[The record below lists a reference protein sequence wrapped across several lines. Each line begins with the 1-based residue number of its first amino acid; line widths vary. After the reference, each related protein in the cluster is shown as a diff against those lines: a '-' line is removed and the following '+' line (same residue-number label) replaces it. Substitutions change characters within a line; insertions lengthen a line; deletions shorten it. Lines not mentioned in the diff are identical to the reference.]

1 MNPLMAIDY
10 GKAEQARNQQK
21 IQDLQ
26 KRLANMPSDEKK
38 LKQACQDFESLFMT
52 KIWQQMRS
60 TLPKEGYLHSKQE
73 EQYLGMFEHELASKM
88 ANAGGIGLGNMLY
101 QNLQQSLKNASRTI
115 DLKTQP
121 VFKKQE
127 PVALKKN
134 PELNP
139 LPKKI
144 GVESLQKQTVNISE
158 PLQKKSESLSL
169 SQPTV
174 VQLLKEQTTQKSEKK
189 LESKAETTPIQ
200 KKKAEHSVSRSSQEN
215 LVVQIALREA
225 EEEVRAKK
233 MQPTGKEVARQAINI
248 AEKTKT
254 DTVSKDWTT
263 KMQAMELA
271 SLVIQNHY
279 IAQGGREPDFVGRIE
294 KEDIVS
300 ELGNT
305 ILPELQWPLKNGR
318 KSSSFGW
325 RNDPFTGERAWHA
338 GVDLAA
344 PIGSSITSCWPGTVS
359 FSGFRGGY
367 GNLVIIDHPGG
378 WQSYYGHTN
387 ENLVKVGDKIPAGK
401 EIAKV
406 GNTGRSTGPHL
417 HFELRQGDQAWNPEM
432 ILNRMKAGL
441 HIGNKA

>member
-1 MNPLMAIDY
+1 MNPLMAMDY

-26 KRLANMPSDEKK
+26 KRLTNMPSDEKK
-38 LKQACQDFESLFMT
+38 LKQTCQDFESLFMT

-88 ANAGGIGLGNMLY
+88 ANAGGIGLGKMLY

-115 DLKTQP
+115 DPKTQP

-127 PVALKKN
+127 PIALKKN
-134 PELNP
+134 PDPIALKKKTELNP
-139 LPKKI
+139 LPKKVI
-144 GVESLQKQTVNISE
+144 AQS
-158 PLQKKSESLSL
+158 
-169 SQPTV
+169 
-174 VQLLKEQTTQKSEKK
+174 LKEQAKQKS
-189 LESKAETTPIQ
+189 ESKAETIPLQ
-200 KKKAEHSVSRSSQEN
+200 KKDNNQLVSRTSQED

-225 EEEVRAKK
+225 QEQVRAKK
-233 MQPTGKEVARQAINI
+233 MQPTEEKPAHKSINI

-254 DTVSKDWTT
+254 DSVSKDWTT

-271 SLVIQNHY
+271 SLVIQNHH
-279 IAQGGREPDFVGRIE
+279 IAQGGREPDFIGRIE
-294 KEDIVS
+294 KEGIVS
-300 ELGNT
+300 ELGNAL
-305 ILPELQWPLKNGR
+305 LPELQWPLKNGR
-318 KSSSFGW
+318 KSSNFGW
-325 RNDPFTGERAWHA
+325 RNDPFTGEKAWHA

-344 PIGSSITSCWPGTVS
+344 PTGSPITSCWPGTVS
-359 FSGFRGGY
+359 FVGTRGGY

-378 WQSYYGHTN
+378 WQSYYGHTS
-387 ENLVKVGDKIPAGK
+387 ENLVKVGDKVAAGK